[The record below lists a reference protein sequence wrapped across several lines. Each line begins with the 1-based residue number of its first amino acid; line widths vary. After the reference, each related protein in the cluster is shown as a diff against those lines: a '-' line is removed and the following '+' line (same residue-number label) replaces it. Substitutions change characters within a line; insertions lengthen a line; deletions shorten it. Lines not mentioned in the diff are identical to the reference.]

1 MLDLFTWPVV
11 AFALALV
18 YWVSTM
24 ARAKKAVPGLEDFV
38 DRLVTEKG
46 MTNLDPEVLA
56 QVKKDLL
63 DRVEDRVNAVI
74 IEKLPPESL
83 EDFERLLDG
92 GDEKEIQAFCQTQI
106 PDLDQKIAAELLAF
120 RQTYLNP

>member
-1 MLDLFTWPVV
+1 M

-18 YWVSTM
+18 YWVSNM
-24 ARAKKAVPGLEDFV
+24 ARTKKAVPGLEDFV
-38 DRLVTEKG
+38 DRLVAEKG

-83 EDFERLLDG
+83 EEFEKILDG
-92 GDEKEIQAFCQTQI
+92 ADEKEIQPFCQQRI
-106 PDLDQKIAAELLAF
+106 PNLDQVIAAELLAF

>member
-1 MLDLFTWPVV
+1 M

-38 DRLVTEKG
+38 DRLVAEKG
-46 MTNLDPEVLA
+46 MTGLDPEVLA
-56 QVKKDLL
+56 QVKHDLL
-63 DRVEDRVNAVI
+63 DRVEDRINALIV
-74 IEKLPPESL
+74 EKLPPESL